1 MNPLWREDAT
11 GFMANVRK
19 GLALLLFALLAATA
33 LGAQQHVPERDRC
46 VGTNPQAPVVMEVF
60 SDHQCPACRRF
71 YLEVTRQVLSDYAM
85 KGRVC
90 VIYHDFP
97 LQIHD
102 HARKAARYSQVAADV
117 LTQQDWIRVTDALY
131 YYQPQWSASGDIES
145 FVAKA
150 LGEEKMK
157 KVRQALADPKVE
169 KDIDQELAVG
179 RAVGVKGTP
188 TVLITS
194 NGRTERIPAG
204 TQYSMLRRYVDFL
217 LAQAR

>member
-1 MNPLWREDAT
+1 
-11 GFMANVRK
+11 MAIMRK
-19 GLALLLFALLAATA
+19 AFGLLLFALLASTT
-33 LGAQQHVPERDRC
+33 LIAQEHAPERDRC
-46 VGTNPQAPVVMEVF
+46 VGSNPQAPVVMEVF

-71 YLEVTRQVLSDYAM
+71 YLEVTRQVLADYAM

-97 LQIHD
+97 LQMHE
-102 HARKAARYSQVAADV
+102 HARKAARYSQVAAD
-117 LTQQDWIRVTDALY
+117 LLSQEDWIRVTDALY
-131 YYQPQWSASGDIES
+131 YHQQKWAASGDVES
-145 FVAKA
+145 FVADA

-157 KVRQALADPKVE
+157 KVRQGLASPKVE

-179 RAVGVKGTP
+179 RTVGVKGTP
-188 TVLITS
+188 TVLVTS